1 MWVAD
6 SVTDKFG
13 CLSIEATSLDEV
25 RDPLTLEVAEEFF
38 VGAEHKMDWRERR
51 KYDEFTFGWAIT
63 CHKSQGSQW
72 NDVIVFDESG
82 AFREARSNWLYTAIT
97 RAAEKVTVIQ

>member
-1 MWVAD
+1 MWNADTVA
-6 SVTDKFG
+6 DKFG
-13 CLSIEATSLDEV
+13 CLSIEATSLDET

-38 VGAEHKMDWRERR
+38 VGTEHKMDWRERR

-82 AFREARSNWLYTAIT
+82 AFRDARSNWLYTAVT
-97 RAAEKVTVIQ
+97 RAAEKVTVVA